1 MSSPGRARSG
11 SVGKGKRESQ
21 SKVMVVED
29 DTTLRETL
37 ALNLRSE
44 GYEVVEAEDGERG
57 LDLAREAVPDLII
70 LDVMLPKLDGLTLC
84 RILRRESRVP
94 IILLTARGTETDKI
108 IGLETGADDYV
119 VKPFSLGE
127 LLARVRAGL
136 RRGRSPEPATE
147 LSSADLRLDLLA
159 RRAYLGEAE
168 LELAPREFELLAT
181 LMKNRG
187 AVLTRDLLLA
197 SVWGDDYLGDSRT
210 VDVHIRWLRQKIE
223 QDPSQPQRIVTLRGV
238 GYRFEG

>member
-1 MSSPGRARSG
+1 MSEPRRSRSPSG
-11 SVGKGKRESQ
+11 AKGKRESKP
-21 SKVMVVED
+21 KVMIVED

-44 GYEVVEAEDGERG
+44 GYEVVEAEDGEVG
-57 LDLAREAVPDLII
+57 LELARETAPDLLV

-108 IGLETGADDYV
+108 IGLESGADDYV

-147 LSSADLRLDLLA
+147 LSSADLRLDLLS
-159 RRAYLGEAE
+159 RRAFLEATE

-181 LMKNRG
+181 LMRNRG

-197 SVWGDDYLGDSRT
+197 SVWGDDYVGDSRT